1 MSIDKDWTPGFGE
14 IVTWFAMDKAG
25 AIAVMVNNCFGR
37 LPAVLL
43 ALPDLEPKLDRLS
56 EYMWEESAEFDNYP
70 ENKQGKTILGLYSAR
85 TYRHL
90 ALRAEVEALIG
101 EHSSAH
107 LALTEYNLPSIK
119 GFYVYHGVEGSVPN
133 EDYPVGY
140 QGQSQIGDYF
150 RYLLPT
156 VTAGINDIPAP
167 LRGCIAV
174 CESFEFSELS
184 FWPSDLVDTYF
195 SQLYV

>member
-1 MSIDKDWTPGFGE
+1 MSINKDWVPGFGE
-14 IVTWFAMDKAG
+14 IVTWFAMDRAG

-43 ALPDLEPKLDRLS
+43 ALPDVESKLDRLS
-56 EYMWEESAEFDNYP
+56 EYLWEESVEFDTYP
-70 ENKQGKTILGLYSAR
+70 ESKQGETILGLYSAR

-90 ALRAEVEALIG
+90 ARRADVEAFIG
-101 EHSSAH
+101 ERSSAE
-107 LALTEYNLPSIK
+107 LALTEYNVPSVK
-119 GFYVYHGVEGSVPN
+119 GFYVYHGVEGSLPN

-140 QGQSQIGDYF
+140 EGQSQIGDYF

-156 VTAGINDIPAP
+156 ITASIEDIPAP

-174 CESFEFSELS
+174 CESFEFSERS
-184 FWPSDLVDTYF
+184 FWSSDWVDAYF
-195 SQLYV
+195 RTLYG